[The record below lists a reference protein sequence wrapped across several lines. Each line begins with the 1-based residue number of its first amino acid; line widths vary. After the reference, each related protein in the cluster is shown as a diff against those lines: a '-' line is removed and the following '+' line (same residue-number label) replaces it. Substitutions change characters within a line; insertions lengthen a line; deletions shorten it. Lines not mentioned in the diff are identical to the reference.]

1 MFYSRISINKNE
13 CSVAATGPP
22 ICEGL
27 RENPKFQS
35 SSKAG
40 KFELL
45 LLHIV
50 LLGDVGY
57 RMCEWCLGGSEGMSE
72 TGRPLLSSKAVKFE
86 FFDAQCARM
95 CEDFFG
101 GDVGQ
106 RRKDYGLEVLSKTPG
121 LYQVP
126 KLKILIFCLC
136 TVYFFVGGGGGQSW
150 EDYGF

>member
-1 MFYSRISINKNE
+1 M
-13 CSVAATGPP
+13 
-22 ICEGL
+22 
-27 RENPKFQS
+27 
-35 SSKAG
+35 
-40 KFELL
+40 
-45 LLHIV
+45 

-72 TGRPLLSSKAVKFE
+72 TGRSLLSSKAVKFE

-95 CEDFFG
+95 CEDFFR

-126 KLKILIFCLC
+126 KLKILNFCFC
-136 TVYFFVGGGGGQSW
+136 TVCFQGGSRMCEGGMVGHMG
-150 EDYGF
+150 Y